1 MTFCEIIL
9 VGHIGADAEVRYTPN
24 GATVCNFRM
33 AVNRSRRQGNEW
45 IKETTWFRITVWAEQ
60 AERVGEY
67 AKKGRQVLVVG
78 DRIEVDTYTAQNGE
92 VRTNIDVTA
101 RTVRLVGGGSEGG
114 GDEGGSYSQR
124 SSSGGA
130 SSSGGGGSRAASQS
144 NYDDD
149 YSGGGGSSSRSYDD
163 YPDSTDDIPF

>member
-9 VGHIGADAEVRYTPN
+9 VGHVGADAEVRYTPN

-45 IKETTWFRITVWAEQ
+45 IKETTWFRIALWGEQ
-60 AERVGEY
+60 AERVGDY

-92 VRTNIDVTA
+92 ARATMEVTA
-101 RTVRLVGGGSEGG
+101 RTVRLLGSSGEGG
-114 GDEGGSYSQR
+114 GDEGGGSYSQR
-124 SSSGGA
+124 SSGSSA
-130 SSSGGGGSRAASQS
+130 SSGGGGSRASSQS
-144 NYDDD
+144 DYGDNY
-149 YSGGGGSSSRSYDD
+149 SGGSSSKSYDD